1 MIRILNKYSFL
12 VACFFVSFVMMADI
26 PPPNGLECCKDYE
39 PEGTDPPSQQY
50 LDCIEA
56 ETEEPGS
63 YCNPIV
69 SIDNSIYVL
78 ITGLGG
84 GVLALLVVYR
94 GIKRKKTPM

>member
-1 MIRILNKYSFL
+1 MKKIRYKYFVIALLL
-12 VACFFVSFVMMADI
+12 VGLRVVAQ
-26 PPPNGLECCKDYE
+26 PPSPVGLGCCKDYE

-69 SIDNSIYVL
+69 PIDNSIYVL
-78 ITGLGG
+78 ITGLAG
-84 GVLALLVVYR
+84 GVLVLLVVYR